1 MKILNGIEIRNKAL
15 WIKKEKVLIIADLHM
30 GYEEALTKDGI
41 LVVQTMFKDIE
52 KEIKELLKL
61 KPKLI
66 IINGDLKHEFRS
78 ISNQEW
84 KDSLGILDLL
94 LKESKVILIK
104 GNHDTILEPIAR
116 KRGLEIVDFYILKDI
131 AILHGQRIFF
141 ECLDKKIKTLIIG
154 HDHPAVSLRE
164 GVKSEKFKCFLLGKY
179 QDKKLIVMPS
189 FFTINEGSNI
199 LQEKLL
205 SPFLKDINSF
215 EVFVLGDK
223 TYKFGKVK
231 DI

>member
-1 MKILNGIEIRNKAL
+1 MKILNGIEIKGKAL

-30 GYEEALTKDGI
+30 GYEEALAKDGF
-41 LVVQTMFKDIE
+41 LVVQTMFKEIE

-66 IINGDLKHEFRS
+66 IINGDLKHEFGS

-84 KDSLGILDLL
+84 TDSLAILDLL
-94 LKESKVILIK
+94 LKESKVILVK

-116 KRGLEIVDFYILKDI
+116 KRNLEIVDYYILDGI
-131 AILHGQRIFF
+131 AILHGQKIFF

-164 GVKSEKFKCFLLGKY
+164 GVKYEKFKCFLLGNY
-179 QDKKLIVMPS
+179 QDKKIIVMPS
-189 FFTINEGSNI
+189 FFTINEGSDI
-199 LQEKLL
+199 LQEKML
-205 SPFLKDINSF
+205 SPFLKDLKNF
-215 EVFVLGDK
+215 EVFIVGDK
-223 TYKFGKVK
+223 IYKFGKVK
-231 DI
+231 NI